1 MYKKYDYFV
10 NSKKMSRKDFI
21 AALKTKCQKV
31 VRTDMITED
40 IGIDLC
46 AFDEKRFNKNMRLI
60 NNGTILIIGD
70 YVFSRK
76 EVK

>member
-10 NSKKMSRKDFI
+10 NSKKMSRKDFM
-21 AALKTKCQKV
+21 AALKIKCQKV

-70 YVFSRK
+70 HVFSRK
-76 EVK
+76 EAK